1 MNHNCPSKESHM
13 NHKRPSKDRYYLDIA
28 AVVASRST
36 CLRRQYGAVIVKDD
50 EIISTGYNG
59 GIRGGVNCCEIG
71 ECQREKFVIPHG
83 EQYEKCYAVHA
94 EQNAII
100 SVSRRDM
107 IGATL
112 YLAGFENGQRMPSS
126 EVFPCYICQKMLWN
140 AGIRLVV
147 TNDRYARP
155 EDDNDPTPANAVKRI
170 FESEEDCV

>member
-1 MNHNCPSKESHM
+1 MNNT
-13 NHKRPSKDRYYLDIA
+13 RPSKDRYYLDIA

-59 GIRGGVNCCEIG
+59 GIRGGENCCDYG
-71 ECQREKFVIPHG
+71 KCQREKFGIPHG
-83 EQYEKCYAVHA
+83 EQYKKCYAVHA

-100 SVSRRDM
+100 SASRRDM

-126 EVFPCYICQKMLWN
+126 EVFPCDICRKMLWN

-147 TNDRYARP
+147 TNDRYARQ
-155 EDDNDPTPANAVKRI
+155 ETDANRYTRIRATHPT
-170 FESEEDCV
+170 FESEEDYV

>member
-1 MNHNCPSKESHM
+1 MTQDEKFMKHAMTRAK
-13 NHKRPSKDRYYLDIA
+13 A
-28 AVVASRST
+28 AAALGEVPI
-36 CLRRQYGAVIVKDD
+36 GAVIVKDD

-59 GIRGGVNCCEIG
+59 GIRGGDNCCEIG
-71 ECQREKFVIPHG
+71 ECQREKFGIPHG

-100 SVSRRDM
+100 SASRRDM

-126 EVFPCYICQKMLWN
+126 EVFPCDICRRMLWN

-147 TNDRYARP
+147 TNDRYARQ
-155 EDDNDPTPANAVKRI
+155 EDDNDPTPANAGKTHI
-170 FESEEDCV
+170 